1 MQVGFIGLGAMG
13 NPMAN
18 NLLKAGFAL
27 TVYNR
32 TRAKAEALVAKGADL
47 AKAPAEAAQGE
58 MVITMLADDA
68 AVESAVVARDGVIEA
83 LSPSTSP

>member
-1 MQVGFIGLGAMG
+1 MAERVGFIGLGVMG
-13 NPMAN
+13 RPMAR
-18 NLLKAGFAL
+18 NLVKAGFAL

-58 MVITMLADDA
+58 MVSPRLPTMPRSR
-68 AVESAVVARDGVIEA
+68 V
-83 LSPSTSP
+83 LSSPVKEC